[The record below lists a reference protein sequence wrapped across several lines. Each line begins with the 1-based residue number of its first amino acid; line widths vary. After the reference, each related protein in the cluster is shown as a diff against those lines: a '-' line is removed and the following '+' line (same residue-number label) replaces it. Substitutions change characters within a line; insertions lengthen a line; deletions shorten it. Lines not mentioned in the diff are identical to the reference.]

1 MRKFVRTY
9 SPFLV
14 YFVCVALAYF
24 LCFYLF
30 PKYNAALAYLGF
42 LIIYTY
48 IDIGVFILGF
58 FNTENV
64 VFWKVELTMK
74 KKLSFIIEIIIG
86 IIFICFG
93 YFVIDTDY
101 YATLFYAMGFGLA
114 FASGVQ
120 LLKICYYEMPK
131 NKEKLQNINRENHIN
146 NVDERKIFLRMKA
159 GSLVYQLMTFV
170 YLFVAFVLALLHIE
184 AWIIGIIFGL
194 FLLQTF
200 LGIILYKHFE
210 KHF

>member
-1 MRKFVRTY
+1 
-9 SPFLV
+9 
-14 YFVCVALAYF
+14 
-24 LCFYLF
+24 
-30 PKYNAALAYLGF
+30 
-42 LIIYTY
+42 
-48 IDIGVFILGF
+48 
-58 FNTENV
+58 
-64 VFWKVELTMK
+64 MK

-101 YATLFYAMGFGLA
+101 YSTLFYAMGFGLA
-114 FASGVQ
+114 FASCVQ
-120 LLKICYYEMPK
+120 LLKIYYYEMPK
-131 NKEKLQNINRENHIN
+131 NKEKLENINREIIS
-146 NVDERKIFLRMKA
+146 DERKVFLRMKA

-200 LGIILYKHFE
+200 LGIVLYKHFE

>member
-1 MRKFVRTY
+1 
-9 SPFLV
+9 
-14 YFVCVALAYF
+14 
-24 LCFYLF
+24 
-30 PKYNAALAYLGF
+30 
-42 LIIYTY
+42 
-48 IDIGVFILGF
+48 
-58 FNTENV
+58 
-64 VFWKVELTMK
+64 MK

-131 NKEKLQNINRENHIN
+131 NIK
-146 NVDERKIFLRMKA
+146 NVEERKIGLRMKA

>member
-1 MRKFVRTY
+1 
-9 SPFLV
+9 
-14 YFVCVALAYF
+14 
-24 LCFYLF
+24 
-30 PKYNAALAYLGF
+30 
-42 LIIYTY
+42 
-48 IDIGVFILGF
+48 
-58 FNTENV
+58 
-64 VFWKVELTMK
+64 MK

-101 YATLFYAMGFGLA
+101 YSTLFYAMGFGLA
-114 FASGVQ
+114 FASCVQ
-120 LLKICYYEMPK
+120 LLKIYYYEMPK
-131 NKEKLQNINRENHIN
+131 NKEKLENINR
-146 NVDERKIFLRMKA
+146 VDERKVFLRMKA

-200 LGIILYKHFE
+200 LGIVLYKHFE
-210 KHF
+210 KHY

>member
-1 MRKFVRTY
+1 M
-9 SPFLV
+9 
-14 YFVCVALAYF
+14 
-24 LCFYLF
+24 
-30 PKYNAALAYLGF
+30 
-42 LIIYTY
+42 
-48 IDIGVFILGF
+48 
-58 FNTENV
+58 
-64 VFWKVELTMK
+64 KVELTMK

-93 YFVIDTDY
+93 YFVINTGY
-101 YATLFYAMGFGLA
+101 YSTLFYAMGFGLA
-114 FASGVQ
+114 FASCVQ
-120 LLKICYYEMPK
+120 LLKIYYYETPK
-131 NKEKLQNINRENHIN
+131 NKEKLENINREIIIN
-146 NVDERKIFLRMKA
+146 SVDERKVFLRMKA

-200 LGIILYKHFE
+200 LGIVLYKHLE

>member
-1 MRKFVRTY
+1 
-9 SPFLV
+9 
-14 YFVCVALAYF
+14 
-24 LCFYLF
+24 
-30 PKYNAALAYLGF
+30 
-42 LIIYTY
+42 
-48 IDIGVFILGF
+48 
-58 FNTENV
+58 
-64 VFWKVELTMK
+64 MK

-170 YLFVAFVLALLHIE
+170 TCLLLLYLRYFILKH
-184 AWIIGIIFGL
+184 GL
-194 FLLQTF
+194 
-200 LGIILYKHFE
+200 
-210 KHF
+210 

>member
-1 MRKFVRTY
+1 
-9 SPFLV
+9 
-14 YFVCVALAYF
+14 
-24 LCFYLF
+24 
-30 PKYNAALAYLGF
+30 
-42 LIIYTY
+42 
-48 IDIGVFILGF
+48 
-58 FNTENV
+58 
-64 VFWKVELTMK
+64 MK

-131 NKEKLQNINRENHIN
+131 NRENHIN

>member
-1 MRKFVRTY
+1 
-9 SPFLV
+9 
-14 YFVCVALAYF
+14 
-24 LCFYLF
+24 
-30 PKYNAALAYLGF
+30 
-42 LIIYTY
+42 
-48 IDIGVFILGF
+48 
-58 FNTENV
+58 
-64 VFWKVELTMK
+64 MK

-159 GSLVYQLMTFV
+159 GSFVYQIMTFV
-170 YLFVAFVLALLHIE
+170 LLLTAFVLALFHAE
-184 AWIIGIIFGL
+184 VWIIAGIFGL
-194 FLLQTF
+194 FLLQTV
-200 LGIILYKHFE
+200 LGVVFYKHFE
-210 KHF
+210 KKF

>member
-1 MRKFVRTY
+1 
-9 SPFLV
+9 
-14 YFVCVALAYF
+14 
-24 LCFYLF
+24 
-30 PKYNAALAYLGF
+30 
-42 LIIYTY
+42 
-48 IDIGVFILGF
+48 
-58 FNTENV
+58 
-64 VFWKVELTMK
+64 MK
-74 KKLSFIIEIIIG
+74 KKLPFIIEIIIG

-101 YATLFYAMGFGLA
+101 YSTLFYAMGFGLA
-114 FASGVQ
+114 FASCVQ
-120 LLKICYYEMPK
+120 LLKIYYYEMPK
-131 NKEKLQNINRENHIN
+131 NKEKLENINREIIS
-146 NVDERKIFLRMKA
+146 DERKVFLRMKA

-200 LGIILYKHFE
+200 LGIVLYKHFE